1 MYAFYKCE
9 SLKSISIP
17 SSVETINDYAFH
29 ECSSIENVYF
39 QEQSNLTTI
48 GMYAFYKCESLKSIS
63 IPSSV
68 KCLNSY
74 CFYNCSNL
82 ENIKF
87 EEKSNLTIIGN
98 YSFSNCS
105 NLETIELPT
114 HLKEISSHSFEG
126 CNKLKSIT
134 ILSNISEI
142 QEYAFLNCFNL
153 ECILYYGTNNPEM
166 NYNNSFSGC
175 EKLSFIITYLTYSN
189 ETFGS
194 FKVRKSS
201 ELPLTCH
208 IETDQLKNGEIVS
221 IVICSFMLFIIVC
234 VTLFFVVFRK
244 MKNKTQDE
252 NIAKNFK
259 LLTVNC

>member
-1 MYAFYKCE
+1 MYLLVIHCSNLENIIFEEESKLTIIGNSSFYGCCK
-9 SLKSISIP
+9 LKSISIP
-17 SSVETINDYAFH
+17 SSVSE
-29 ECSSIENVYF
+29 
-39 QEQSNLTTI
+39 I
-48 GMYAFYKCESLKSIS
+48 GKEAFYK
-63 IPSSV
+63 
-68 KCLNSY
+68 
-74 CFYNCSNL
+74 CSNL
-82 ENIKF
+82 ENITF
-87 EEKSNLTIIGN
+87 GEESNLTIIGN
-98 YSFSNCS
+98 YSFSNCN
-105 NLETIELPT
+105 NLETIELPPQ
-114 HLKEISSHSFEG
+114 LKEISSHSFEG
-126 CNKLKSIT
+126 CDKLKSIT
-134 ILSNISEI
+134 ILSNIYQI
-142 QEYAFLNCFNL
+142 HEYAFLNCYNL
-153 ECILYYGTNNPEM
+153 ECILYYGNNNPEII
-166 NYNNSFSGC
+166 YDNSFSGC
-175 EKLSFIITYLTYSN
+175 KEFSFIITCITYSN